1 MWRRDRWSDP
11 PTTRGSSSSGP
22 QREWR
27 PASGGPGRPAPPAE
41 PPPPPARVGPRT
53 PDSTPPRRPPADER
67 SGDRGCPSRYRD
79 HARRQ
84 IRMRPARDRGDQ
96 DHGKSSA
103 HGGDASSGT
112 NSDRWRSRPVS
123 RILCPALRPAAT
135 ISLSGRDVTR
145 APSRPLRGPR
155 SLLRPTRELGRAVL
169 LRPRGRNAPCLAL
182 LRVGFAEPD
191 RSPGPLVS
199 SYLTVSPLPPGEP
212 GGGLF
217 SVALSAGRPA
227 WALPSTLPCGV
238 RTFLDPMPRA
248 AAARPAP
255 PCS

>member
-1 MWRRDRWSDP
+1 
-11 PTTRGSSSSGP
+11 
-22 QREWR
+22 
-27 PASGGPGRPAPPAE
+27 
-41 PPPPPARVGPRT
+41 
-53 PDSTPPRRPPADER
+53 
-67 SGDRGCPSRYRD
+67 
-79 HARRQ
+79 
-84 IRMRPARDRGDQ
+84 MRPAGDRRDQ

-145 APSRPLRGPR
+145 APSHPLRGPR
-155 SLLRPTRELGRAVL
+155 SLVRPTRELGRAVL
-169 LRPRGRNAPCLAL
+169 PRPRGRSAPCLAL

-238 RTFLDPMPRA
+238 RTFLETRTLGAHP

-255 PCS
+255 PLPLKYRSPSGPFRRPVGLEQPGGRPGPLVARALTRQPRVVAR